1 MILAMSNNER
11 MMTLEVDAD
20 SPVSRGNRSVVVSLP
35 NQSPTLLLGLLV
47 LGLLI
52 SGLQT

>member
-1 MILAMSNNER
+1 MIDVTTTNS
-11 MMTLEVDAD
+11 EVDAV
-20 SPVSRGNRSVVVSLP
+20 SPASRGTRVGATSLSSK
-35 NQSPTLLLGLLV
+35 SPQLLLGLLV

>member
-1 MILAMSNNER
+1 MNMIDVKATIS
-11 MMTLEVDAD
+11 EVDAD
-20 SPVSRGNRSVVVSLP
+20 SPASRGNRSVVVSLP

>member
-1 MILAMSNNER
+1 MNDVKTTIS
-11 MMTLEVDAD
+11 EVDAD
-20 SPVSRGNRSVVVSLP
+20 SPASRGNRGVIVSLP
-35 NQSPTLLLGLLV
+35 TQSPQLALGLLV

>member
-1 MILAMSNNER
+1 MNMIDVKTTIS
-11 MMTLEVDAD
+11 EVDAV
-20 SPVSRGNRSVVVSLP
+20 SPASRGTRGVVVSLP

>member
-1 MILAMSNNER
+1 MNMIDVKTTIS
-11 MMTLEVDAD
+11 EVDAD
-20 SPVSRGNRSVVVSLP
+20 SPASRGNRGVIVSLP
-35 NQSPTLLLGLLV
+35 TQSPQLALGLLV